1 MTGTAWVRTSSFGR
15 LPDGREGLRT
25 VLTTPTA
32 SAALLSYGAA
42 LQSLTVPDRHGRPLG
57 VVLGLP
63 DLDGYLGQD
72 AFLGAVVG
80 RVANRI
86 SGARFTQDGVSYR
99 LPRNEGPNILHG
111 GPEGFHAKVWDVEPI
126 TDGPWPQVRLHLVS
140 PDGDQ
145 GFPARLEV
153 TADYLLEATDPAA
166 PRLWMRLTARNTEP
180 AGGRSTPVNLAPHPY
195 LNLGGEGSGSVDGHV
210 VALLASRY
218 TPLGVG
224 GTPSGVIAEVDGTPL
239 DLRTPTELGP
249 RLRTKHEQLVRG
261 HGLDHNWVLDVDAPQ
276 LELPWPGTDAGID
289 AGTDPGAK
297 PADAEQ
303 EAPLRLALQA
313 GHPGTGVQLE
323 LWTDR
328 PGLQLYTGNAF
339 DGTLAGHSGRLYRSG
354 DGFAAEPQAFPDTPN
369 HPSFG
374 SIALAPQQVF
384 RTTSVFAFS
393 TR

>member
-1 MTGTAWVRTSSFGR
+1 VHTSSFGR
-15 LPDGREGLRT
+15 LPDGREALRT
-25 VLTTPTA
+25 ILTTPTA
-32 SAALLSYGAA
+32 SAALLSQGAA
-42 LQSLTVPDRHGRPLG
+42 LQSLTVPDRHGRPLD

-72 AFLGAVVG
+72 AFLGAIVG

-86 SGARFTQDGVSYR
+86 SGARFTQDGVRYR
-99 LPRNEGPNILHG
+99 LPRNEGPNTLHG
-111 GPEGFHAKVWDVEPI
+111 GPEGFHSKVWDAEPI
-126 TDGPWPQVRLHLVS
+126 ADRAWPQVRWHLVS

-153 TADYLLEATDPAA
+153 SADYLLETADPSS
-166 PRLWMRLTARNTEP
+166 PQLWVRLTARNTEP
-180 AGGRSTPVNLAPHPY
+180 VGGRSTPVNLAPHPY
-195 LNLGGEGSGSVDGHV
+195 FNLGGEGSGSVDGHV
-210 VALLASRY
+210 ITLLASRY

-224 GTPSGVIAEVDGTPL
+224 GTPSGVIVDVENTPF
-239 DLRTPTELGP
+239 DLRTPTEIGP
-249 RLRTKHEQLVRG
+249 RLRVRHEQLVRG

-276 LELPWPGTDAGID
+276 LDLPWPGADRVPGQAVTAAAAGGAD
-289 AGTDPGAK
+289 GTERTEPD
-297 PADAEQ
+297 
-303 EAPLRLALQA
+303 APLRLAMQA
-313 GHPGTGVQLE
+313 RHPGTGVRLE

-369 HPSFG
+369 HPTFG

-384 RTTSVFAFS
+384 RTTSMFAFS
-393 TR
+393 AR

>member
-1 MTGTAWVRTSSFGR
+1 MSGTAWVRTSSFGR
-15 LPDGREGLRT
+15 LPDGREALRT
-25 VLTTPTA
+25 ALTTPTA

-63 DLDGYLGQD
+63 ELDGYLGQD

-86 SGARFTQDGVSYR
+86 SGARFTLDGVSYR
-99 LPRNEGPNILHG
+99 LPHNDGPNTLHG

-126 TDGPWPQVRLHLVS
+126 ADGSWPQVRLHLVS

-153 TADYLLEATDPAA
+153 TADYLLEAADPAS
-166 PRLWMRLTARNTEP
+166 PRLWVRLTARNTEP

-195 LNLGGEGSGSVDGHV
+195 LNLGGEGSCSIDGHIIT
-210 VALLASRY
+210 LLASRY

-224 GTPSGVIAEVDGTPL
+224 GTPSGVIVEADGTPL

-249 RLRTKHEQLVRG
+249 RLRVQHEQLVRG
-261 HGLDHNWVLDVDAPQ
+261 HGLDHNWVLDADAPQ
-276 LELPWPGTDAGID
+276 LDLPWPGTDHGEPD
-289 AGTDPGAK
+289 G
-297 PADAEQ
+297 
-303 EAPLRLALQA
+303 PLRLALQA
-313 GHPGTGVQLE
+313 SHPGTGVRLE

-339 DGTLAGHSGRLYRSG
+339 DGTLAGHAGRLYRSG
-354 DGFAAEPQAFPDTPN
+354 DGFAAEPQAFPDTPS
-369 HPSFG
+369 HPAFG

-393 TR
+393 AR